1 MQNLQELY
9 WKAIAGQIA
18 SLEDAYEALAQGEA
32 AAEETIRRI
41 AHSLRGSGGTYG
53 YPQVTVAAGAAVDAP
68 TERLVDEV
76 ANLLSVLHE
85 LDPAKVA
92 RTRILVIDDDP
103 AITELLKYELS
114 TVDREV
120 LMANSATEAEEIL
133 RQTDCALIV
142 LDLVLPDLD
151 GRNLL
156 KRLRAHPST
165 ARVPVFVLSGTISSQ
180 TRAECLALGADE
192 YIEKPFDPSLLQ
204 SRVSEKLRGSS
215 SAAGEL
221 ARDELTQLPSRAAFA
236 EVFQR
241 KLTHALQHNE
251 PLTLALLDPDHFQ
264 SINAKY
270 GRDVGDRA
278 LLQLTTI
285 ITRCLRKS
293 DQITRWSDAQIVVLL
308 PNTKVMDGVLAL
320 EKVRAALRKTPLRT
334 DRGEQVQLTIS
345 AGVTDITE
353 AENAEEAVICAG
365 RFLLQAKQ
373 EGRDRV
379 CSPVS
384 EEAGTKPMR
393 ILLAE
398 DDKLIANIVKHR
410 LQREGFQVIH
420 HENGADAYEAAQ
432 DVDLDMAILDV
443 KMPGMDGF
451 ELLVL
456 LRKMSSFQRKPIVML
471 TSMGSERDIV
481 RGFDLGAD
489 DYILKPFSPIEVLA
503 RIHRLL
509 RKYSRV
515 DGHTVDETGPV
526 PAATV
531 EDEPSPVPAGED
543 GEGPNPVLV
552 TPESGD

>member
-1 MQNLQELY
+1 MQNLQELF
-9 WKAIAGQIA
+9 WRVIAGQIA
-18 SLEDAYEALAQGEA
+18 SLEDAREALARGET

-68 TERLVDEV
+68 SERLVDEV
-76 ANLLSVLHE
+76 VNLLNVLHE

-92 RTRILVIDDDP
+92 RTRILVVDDDP
-103 AITELLKYELS
+103 AITELLKYELG

-120 LMANSATEAEEIL
+120 LMANSATEAQEIL
-133 RQTDCALIV
+133 SRADCALII
-142 LDLVLPDLD
+142 LDLVLPDMD

-156 KRLRAHPST
+156 KRLRARPAT

-192 YIEKPFDPSLLQ
+192 YIEKPFDPAQLQ
-204 SRVSEKLRGSS
+204 SRVAEKLRGNLSG
-215 SAAGEL
+215 AGEL
-221 ARDELTQLPSRAAFA
+221 ARDELTQLPNRAAFA

-241 KLTHALQHNE
+241 RLTHALQHNE
-251 PLTLALLDPDHFQ
+251 PLALAILDPDHFQ
-264 SINAKY
+264 QINARY
-270 GRDVGDRA
+270 GRDIGDRA

-285 ITRCLRKS
+285 VTRCLRRS
-293 DQITRWSDAQIVVLL
+293 DQIARWTDAQIVVLL
-308 PNTKVMDGVLAL
+308 PNTKVVDGVLAL
-320 EKVRAALRKTPLRT
+320 EKVRASLRKTPLRT
-334 DRGEQVQLTIS
+334 DKGEQVQLTIS
-345 AGVTDITE
+345 AGLTDVTE
-353 AENAEEAVICAG
+353 AENAEEAVISAG

-379 CSPVS
+379 RSS
-384 EEAGTKPMR
+384 AGKEEGTKPLR
-393 ILLAE
+393 VLLAE
-398 DDKLIANIVKHR
+398 DDKLIANIVRHR
-410 LQREGFQVIH
+410 LEREGFEVLH
-420 HENGADAYEAAQ
+420 YENGADAYEAVQ
-432 DVDLDMAILDV
+432 NTDVDMAILDV

-456 LRKMSSFQRKPIVML
+456 LRKMPGFERKPIVML

-509 RKYSRV
+509 RKYSRPE
-515 DGHTVDETGPV
+515 GHEVAGAGPESTGNE
-526 PAATV
+526 A
-531 EDEPSPVPAGED
+531 EEPSPAPAGED
-543 GEGPNPVLV
+543 HEYPDPVTA
-552 TPESGD
+552 TPGSRD

>member
-1 MQNLQELY
+1 MHNLQELF
-9 WKAIAGQIA
+9 WRVIAGQIA
-18 SLEDAYEALAQGEA
+18 SLEEAHEALARGEA

-76 ANLLSVLHE
+76 ANLLNVLHE

-103 AITELLKYELS
+103 AITELLRYELS

-120 LMANSATEAEEIL
+120 LMANTAAEAQEIL
-133 RQTDCALIV
+133 GRTDCALII
-142 LDLVLPDLD
+142 LDLVLPDMD

-156 KRLRAHPST
+156 KRLRAQSIT
-165 ARVPVFVLSGTISSQ
+165 ARIPIFVLSGTISSQ

-192 YIEKPFDPSLLQ
+192 YIEKPFDPRQLQ
-204 SRVSEKLRGSS
+204 SRVAEKLRGSLS
-215 SAAGEL
+215 GAGEL
-221 ARDELTQLPSRAAFA
+221 ARDELTQLPNRAAFA
-236 EVFQR
+236 EIFQR
-241 KLTHALQHNE
+241 KLTHALQHGE
-251 PLTLALLDPDHFQ
+251 PLALAILDPDHFQ
-264 SINAKY
+264 RINSRY
-270 GRDVGDRA
+270 GRDLGDRA

-285 ITRCLRKS
+285 VTRCLRRS
-293 DQITRWSDAQIVVLL
+293 DQIARWTDAQIIVLL

-320 EKVRAALRKTPLRT
+320 EKVRASLRKTPLRT
-334 DRGEQVQLTIS
+334 DKGEQVHLTIS
-345 AGVTDITE
+345 AGLTDVTE
-353 AENAEEAVICAG
+353 AENAEEAVISAG

-373 EGRDRV
+373 AGRDRV
-379 CSPVS
+379 CSSVG
-384 EEAGTKPMR
+384 EEAGKKQMR
-393 ILLAE
+393 VLMAE

-410 LQREGFQVIH
+410 LEREGFEVLH
-420 HENGADAYEAAQ
+420 FENGADAYEAAQ
-432 DVDLDMAILDV
+432 TLDVDMAILDV

-456 LRKMSSFQRKPIVML
+456 LRKMPAFERIPIVML

-509 RKYSRV
+509 RKYSRPA
-515 DGHTVDETGPV
+515 GHEVAETGSV
-526 PAATV
+526 PAANGG
-531 EDEPSPVPAGED
+531 DGQSPAPAGED
-543 GEGPNPVLV
+543 PEHPDPVLT
-552 TPESGD
+552 TPGSGE